1 MKEIEDILD
10 RELVDGCCS
19 CRKDRGNDY
28 ALKLLKKYLVET
40 SKNGTKDCFFLK
52 IDLSGYFMSIDR
64 KTISNKFL
72 NLIKEKY
79 KGKHEEL
86 LLYLTPIIFENNPA
100 LNCIYKCDEELR
112 KIVPERR
119 KMNPQSDYGMAI
131 GNLTAQAGS
140 NLNLNDF
147 DNFVEKE
154 LKLTN
159 YVRYVDD
166 IVIVS
171 DDKKELINNLSKIIE
186 KLKKTNQTLNKKKTK
201 IETAYHGV
209 PFLGKV
215 SYPYGYQKAKKTT
228 IIRIYEK
235 AKNIEY
241 ESAEN
246 LLAITNSQ
254 TGTLK
259 KYNCRKLILNYS
271 KIIKNKMPKTITFNE
286 EKLKFE
292 YTKK

>member
-1 MKEIEDILD
+1 
-10 RELVDGCCS
+10 
-19 CRKDRGNDY
+19 
-28 ALKLLKKYLVET
+28 
-40 SKNGTKDCFFLK
+40 
-52 IDLSGYFMSIDR
+52 
-64 KTISNKFL
+64 
-72 NLIKEKY
+72 
-79 KGKHEEL
+79 
-86 LLYLTPIIFENNPA
+86 
-100 LNCIYKCDEELR
+100 
-112 KIVPERR
+112 
-119 KMNPQSDYGMAI
+119 MNPQSDYGMAI

-147 DNFVEKE
+147 DNYVVKD

-171 DDKKELINNLSKIIE
+171 DDKKELITKLPIIIE
-186 KLKKTNQTLNKKKTK
+186 KLKETNQTLNKKKTR

-215 SYPYGYQKAKKTT
+215 SYPYGYQKTKKTT

-235 AKNIEY
+235 AKNIKY

-246 LLAITNSQ
+246 LLAMTNSQ
-254 TGTLK
+254 IGTLK

-271 KIIKNKMPKTITFNE
+271 RIIKNKMPKTIIFNE

-292 YTKK
+292 YAK